1 MNEQIIELKRTI
13 KIRDCQI
20 GGMKMVAQVN
30 PLRTVVDDLKKCLKK
45 EERIQDNLR
54 ADYKLLSDQLT
65 EKENVI
71 KLMKPKVST
80 NEIGIQTD
88 SEKKLIS
95 LNSND
100 VGICMQMKVEELN
113 YEVLRLQKKYDDAK
127 KLCRIR
133 NETISALRAVN
144 QEKENECNNKNSTTI
159 VDHKNIESEISTLK
173 KQNTE
178 LMEKYLNLK
187 KIYYCK
193 NPKSSNPQPI
203 VTISESIQTDLKWVS
218 KIFQQI
224 STNFQI

>member
-54 ADYKLLSDQLT
+54 TDYKLLSDQLT
-65 EKENVI
+65 EKENKM

-80 NEIGIQTD
+80 DEIGIQTD
-88 SEKKLIS
+88 SEKKLLS

-100 VGICMQMKVEELN
+100 GGICMQMKIDDLN
-113 YEVLRLQKKYDDAK
+113 YEVMRLQKKYDDAK

-133 NETISALRAVN
+133 NETISSLRTLN
-144 QEKENECNNKNSTTI
+144 QEKENECNNKNSI
-159 VDHKNIESEISTLK
+159 NIDPKNIESEITILK

-178 LMEKYLNLK
+178 LMEKYNNLK

-193 NPKSSNPQPI
+193 NTKSSNQNI
-203 VTISESIQTDLKWVS
+203 ITISQSIQTDFNWVS
-218 KIFQQI
+218 NL
-224 STNFQI
+224 STNIGKLEI